1 MLVYIEV
8 KLCNLLFSKPYFNG
22 LLWVG
27 SSLMGW
33 GMGMVFSL
41 PLSSSVNIFVSF
53 LLKQASGSV
62 CNGFIIEMGPF

>member
-1 MLVYIEV
+1 M
-8 KLCNLLFSKPYFNG
+8 
-22 LLWVG
+22 G

-41 PLSSSVNIFVSF
+41 PLSSVNIFVSF

-62 CNGFIIEMGPF
+62 CNGFRIEMGPF